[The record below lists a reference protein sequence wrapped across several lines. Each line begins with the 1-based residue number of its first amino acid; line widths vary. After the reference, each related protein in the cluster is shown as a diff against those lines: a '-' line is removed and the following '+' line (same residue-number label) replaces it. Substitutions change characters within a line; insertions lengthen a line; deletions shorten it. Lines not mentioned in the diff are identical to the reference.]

1 MRATRIR
8 PASPP
13 TITAPSGRG
22 RSRYAEALVETGACS
37 KEVALSLLAGAV
49 ENLNAG
55 CLCHLSENADGDA
68 PHAQKGCTAQAWS
81 DSELLRV
88 WLKLGG
94 K

>member
-1 MRATRIR
+1 MTK
-8 PASPP
+8 SC
-13 TITAPSGRG
+13 
-22 RSRYAEALVETGACS
+22 SR
-37 KEVALSLLAGAV
+37 EVALQLLATAV
-49 ENLNAG
+49 ENVNAG